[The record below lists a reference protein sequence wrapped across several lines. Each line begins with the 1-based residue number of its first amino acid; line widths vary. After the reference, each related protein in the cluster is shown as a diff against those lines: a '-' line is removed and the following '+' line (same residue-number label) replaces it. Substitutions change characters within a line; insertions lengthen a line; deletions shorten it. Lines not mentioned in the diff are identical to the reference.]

1 MRPGALVLALG
12 LLWGAPCLAAGP
24 DPCAPSCKELRCA
37 LDAARCLIERG
48 RPREAKELLRPLA
61 AEHPGE
67 REPSLLLARA
77 YLALG
82 NTVWA
87 RRVLYGALRQE
98 PTSCE
103 IRAWLVWV
111 HLDKAELDQARGL
124 LDEPGCPGKG
134 SPSMRGRFHLLRA
147 TLARY
152 QGDREAAAGE
162 LARAR
167 EIRALLPEDHA
178 LFLWLERYVHGDRP
192 KPLDLRAEI
201 GAGYTTNGL
210 MSSPVDPAS
219 GSQSATGSPALTFD
233 LLARFEPPWGKTL
246 RPMLEGSLRGLG
258 LLDEAVRD
266 YSYFDLG
273 LRPGVILGS
282 LQLAYSGQLFL
293 LTGGDKYD
301 RDGPRVFYESHR
313 GELEWNAAAW
323 SSLWLGAGRSIF
335 RELARSRTELDGGGG
350 LTGRLWRLRLVG
362 ALSLRG
368 QWAKNEA
375 YDRYG
380 GTLVGSATLPLA
392 SLSLRARLVLGLDLY
407 PSSAGYFAQDDRR
420 DLLVKGGAEL
430 WTRPWRG
437 LRAGLSYEAST
448 RSSTAAPYEY
458 TDHRFLARLRWQ
470 ISLDPWA
477 PRSLPSGKDH
487 VALPYG
493 VVGGAAGGGLED
505 ERIRDLLRQEDAAQ
519 RGSTCI
525 D

>member
-1 MRPGALVLALG
+1 MRPAAALLALG
-12 LLWGAPCLAAGP
+12 LLWGAPCLAGG
-24 DPCAPSCKELRCA
+24 DPCAPACKELRCE

-48 RPREAKELLRPLA
+48 RAREAKERLRPLA

-67 REPSLLLARA
+67 REPGLLLARA

-82 NTVWA
+82 NAVWA
-87 RRVLYGALRQE
+87 RRVLYGALQHE
-98 PTSCE
+98 PKSCE
-103 IRAWLVWV
+103 LRAWLVWV
-111 HLDKAELDQARGL
+111 HLQKAELDQARDL
-124 LDEPGCPGKG
+124 LGEPGCPGS

-152 QGDREAAAGE
+152 EGDRKAAAAA

-167 EIRALLPEDHA
+167 EIRALLPEDRE
-178 LFLWLERYVHGDRP
+178 LFLWLERHVHGDRA
-192 KPLDLRAEI
+192 KPLDLRAEL

-210 MSSPVDPAS
+210 MSSPVDPQS
-219 GSQSATGSPALTFD
+219 GSQSATGSPAMTLD

-282 LQLAYSGQLFL
+282 LQLAYSAQLFL
-293 LTGGDKYD
+293 LTGGDRYD

-323 SSLWLGAGRSIF
+323 TSLWLGAGRSIF

-368 QWAKNEA
+368 QWATNDA

-380 GTLVGSATLPLA
+380 GTLVGSATLPL
-392 SLSLRARLVLGLDLY
+392 SSFSLRGRLVLGLDLY
-407 PSSAGYFAQDDRR
+407 PSSAGYFDPQNHRR
-420 DLLVKGGAEL
+420 DLLVKGGVEL
-430 WTRPWRG
+430 WSRPWRG
-437 LRAGLSYEAST
+437 LRAGLSYEASSRT
-448 RSSTAAPYEY
+448 STVALYEY

-470 ISLDPWA
+470 LSLDPWA
-477 PRSLPSGKDH
+477 PRSLPSRKDH

-493 VVGGAAGGGLED
+493 VSGGGGGLED

>member
-1 MRPGALVLALG
+1 MRPGAAVLALG
-12 LLWGAPCLAAGP
+12 LLWAAPCLAGS
-24 DPCAPSCKELRCA
+24 DPCAPSCKELRCE

-48 RPREAKELLRPLA
+48 RAREAKERLRPLA
-61 AEHPGE
+61 AERPGE
-67 REPSLLLARA
+67 RETSLLLARA

-82 NTVWA
+82 NAVWA
-87 RRVLYGALRQE
+87 RRVLYGALQLE
-98 PTSCE
+98 PESCE
-103 IRAWLVWV
+103 LRAWLIWV
-111 HLDKAELDQARGL
+111 HLDKAELDQAQDL
-124 LDEPGCPGKG
+124 LDEPGCPAGR

-152 QGDREAAAGE
+152 QGDRLAAAAA

-167 EIRALLPEDHA
+167 EIRALLPEDHE

-192 KPLDLRAEI
+192 KPLDLRAEL
-201 GAGYTTNGL
+201 GAGYTSNGL

-219 GSQSATGSPALTFD
+219 GSQSATGSLALTFD
-233 LLARFEPPWGKTL
+233 LLARFEPTWGETL
-246 RPMLEGSLRGLG
+246 RPTLEGSLRGLG

-266 YSYFDLG
+266 YSYYDLG

-282 LQLAYSGQLFL
+282 LQLAYSAQLFL
-293 LTGGDKYD
+293 LTGGDRYD

-323 SSLWLGAGRSIF
+323 TSLWLGAGRSIF

-368 QWAKNEA
+368 QWATNEA

-380 GTLVGSATLPLA
+380 GTLVGSATLPLS
-392 SLSLRARLVLGLDLY
+392 SLSLRARVVLGLDLY
-407 PSSAGYFAQDDRR
+407 PRSAGYFDPRNDRR

-430 WTRPWRG
+430 WTQPWRG
-437 LRAGLSYEAST
+437 LRAGMSYEASS
-448 RSSTAAPYEY
+448 RISTASLYEY
-458 TDHRFLARLRWQ
+458 TDHRILARLRWQ
-470 ISLDPWA
+470 LSLDPWA
-477 PRSLPSGKDH
+477 PRSLPSNKDR
-487 VALPYG
+487 VTLPYG
-493 VVGGAAGGGLED
+493 VGGGGGSGLED